1 MVERNLAKV
10 EVASSSLVSRS
21 KPKRLAFR
29 PVARAVPILLL
40 LAALAASGCPT
51 EEQDAAPRVRI
62 DAERYKVE
70 LLADDYALGGETPLV
85 TIVVF
90 TDYACPPCG
99 RTWQVLEHIAEHYGE
114 DVRVVFRSYT
124 VPGFGKGEEAAEAAF
139 AAGAQGK
146 FWEMHRRLFDHMGAF
161 DRPTL
166 RAHAK
171 EIGLDVPK
179 FMDDLDTGAH
189 AGPRM
194 RHRREAKRLGIV
206 GLPAMFVNGL
216 YLAGFAD
223 EQTWHGIVDE
233 EIVRAK
239 ELIAAGTRR
248 EEVYTT
254 LMASASNRS
263 VAPPKGAEELRA
275 DLEKKRKELDPSTAV
290 IAPRGDQRY
299 RIEAGPAPAIGP
311 DDATVLVVEWTDF
324 QCPYCRRAWNEEL
337 RALVDARKGDVRFA
351 VRHLPLEIHTAAR
364 GAAQASMAAS
374 KQGKFW
380 EMHDRLLKEERG
392 LSRDV
397 FIEHAQ
403 QLELDVE
410 RFTTDLDDPAIA
422 RQIDDDM
429 KVAVAVGVDAT
440 PAFFVNGRY
449 VSGFEPGRLAAMIDE
464 ELAAA
469 KQRTSK
475 GTAKKDIVPEIMA
488 AAVQP
493 EEFPNR

>member
-1 MVERNLAKV
+1 VRF
-10 EVASSSLVSRS
+10 ASTIALLV
-21 KPKRLAFR
+21 
-29 PVARAVPILLL
+29 V
-40 LAALAASGCPT
+40 AALGACACPS
-51 EEQDAAPRVRI
+51 EESDATPRVRI
-62 DAERYKVE
+62 DAERYRVP
-70 LLADDYALGGETPLV
+70 LLPDDFALGGDTPLV

-99 RTWQVLEHIAEHYGE
+99 RTWQVLENLVEDYGQ
-114 DVRVVFRSYT
+114 DIRVVFRSYT

-146 FWEMHRRLFDHMGAF
+146 FWEMHRRLFEHAGAF

-171 EIGLDVPK
+171 TIGLDVPK
-179 FMDDLDTGAH
+179 FMDDLDTGVH

-194 RHRREAKRLGIV
+194 RHRREAKRLGVV

-223 EQTWHGIVDE
+223 EPTWHGIVDE

-239 ELIAAGTRR
+239 ELIAAGTQRPQL
-248 EEVYTT
+248 YDA
-254 LMASASNRS
+254 LMASASTKS
-263 VAPPKGAEELRA
+263 VAPPKGAAELREEL
-275 DLEKKRKELDPSTAV
+275 ENKRKALDPATAV

-299 RIEAGPAPAIGP
+299 RIEPGPAPAIGP

-324 QCPYCRRAWNEEL
+324 QCPYCRRAWKEEL
-337 RALVDARKGDVRFA
+337 RELVERHKGQVRFA

-364 GAAQASMAAS
+364 GAAQASMAAAR
-374 KQGKFW
+374 QGKFW
-380 EMHDRLLKEERG
+380 EYHDLLLQQSG
-392 LSRDV
+392 SSRDV
-397 FIEHAQ
+397 FLELATE
-403 QLELDVE
+403 LELDLV
-410 RFTTDLDDPAIA
+410 RFKADLDDPALA
-422 RQIDDDM
+422 REIEEDI

-449 VSGFEPGRLAAMIDE
+449 VSGFEPGRISAMIDE

-469 KQRTSK
+469 KERTK
-475 GTAKKDIVPEIMA
+475 AGVAKKDVVPEIMA

>member
-1 MVERNLAKV
+1 MRGAIT
-10 EVASSSLVSRS
+10 S
-21 KPKRLAFR
+21 
-29 PVARAVPILLL
+29 LLL
-40 LAALAASGCPT
+40 FVTAPLACACPAEET
-51 EEQDAAPRVRI
+51 EAAPRIRI

-70 LLADDYALGGETPLV
+70 LFPDDYALGGETPLV

-99 RTWQVLEHIAEHYGE
+99 RTWQVLENLVEDYGE
-114 DVRVVFRSYT
+114 DVRVVFRTYT

-146 FWEMHRRLFDHMGAF
+146 FWEMHRRLFEHMGEF

-179 FMDDLDTGAH
+179 FMDDLDTGVH
-189 AGPRM
+189 AGSRM

-223 EQTWHGIVDE
+223 EATWHGIVDE
-233 EIVRAK
+233 EIARAK
-239 ELIAAGTRR
+239 ELLAGGTRR
-248 EEVYTT
+248 DQLHATI
-254 LMASASNRS
+254 MASASNKS
-263 VAPPKGAEELRA
+263 VAPPTGAEQLRDELEQR
-275 DLEKKRKELDPSTAV
+275 RKATDPATAV

-299 RIEAGPAPAIGP
+299 RIEPGPAPATGP

-337 RALVDARKGDVRFA
+337 RELVEARKGQVRFA

-364 GAAQASMAAS
+364 GAAQASMAAAR
-374 KQGKFW
+374 QGKFW
-380 EMHDRLLKEERG
+380 EYQDALLQHERELDREAFIAIAERLG
-392 LSRDV
+392 
-397 FIEHAQ
+397 
-403 QLELDVE
+403 LDVE
-410 RFTTDLDDPAIA
+410 RFKTDIDDPAIA
-422 RQIDDDM
+422 REIDEDI

-469 KQRTSK
+469 KKRIDE
-475 GTAKKDIVPEIMA
+475 GVAKKDVVPEIMA

-493 EEFPNR
+493 EEFPNK